1 MVKSD
6 TQLYRFGNYQLDT
19 IKRVLLC
26 DDTPLQLPSR
36 AFDVLLAL
44 VDHNQ
49 YVIDKDE
56 LMRMVWGDRV
66 VEENNLTRHISTL
79 RKVLDESP
87 NDHRY
92 IVTVPGRGY
101 SFVAPVERVPGNGSQ
116 SPSPKK
122 NGNGHRLVTEIATHT
137 QHNPLEGPA
146 QLALSDG
153 IEQAATETTGLRSIQ
168 SARRRKNLVLATSF
182 ALILVAGALI
192 AFKLITPR
200 SKPAGVNS
208 YRDWE
213 IVRLTRTGGN
223 VSPAISRDGKFV
235 AYVNHEFGRDS
246 IWIHQ
251 LATSTQLQLTQPE
264 KFSCRDLLF
273 SADGSELYFA
283 RVESSA
289 NVLALYRIPV
299 FGGVAKKLRDDIA
312 DVVMLSHDGAH
323 LAFSRRNDH
332 GKTEFVQANA
342 DGIEERVLISA
353 PVAFPAWSPD
363 GKLIAFSAGT
373 AESGGEKMGI
383 REVRLSDGAQREI
396 TSRKWHHAGDKK
408 WLPDGSGLI
417 VSARDLKTS
426 VKQLWFVAYPS
437 GEARPLSSEMDN
449 FTHVEVTADARMLV
463 AEHSNAISDI
473 WIAPLADVVGG
484 KKIGVW
490 GLDGLCL
497 MPDGRILCSGPL
509 SEATND
515 LWLMNPDGTER
526 RQLTFDSG
534 NDVSPA
540 VSRDGRFIVFASNR
554 SGNFEI
560 WRMSLDGSD
569 LMQLTRTSGANPA
582 SISPDSKWVVYLSS
596 GSLHKIPI
604 EGGEPTLICE
614 RAAGESTVSPD
625 GKLIAYF
632 SMGKESLGISVS
644 SLQEGSIVKR
654 FEGGSQSLNKNSL
667 KWTPE
672 GKALLYS
679 QSRDGVANL
688 WMQSLDGRPPKQV
701 TDFKT
706 DGIFRFDVSQDGKTL
721 VCARG
726 GWKHDIVLI
735 KNLR

>member
-6 TQLYRFGNYQLDT
+6 TQLYKFGSYQVDT

-26 DDTPLQLPSR
+26 DDKPLQLPSR

-56 LMRMVWGDRV
+56 LMRLVWGERV

-101 SFVAPVERVPGNGSQ
+101 SFVAAVERVPTNGGQNAS
-116 SPSPKK
+116 KK
-122 NGNGHRLVTEIATHT
+122 NGNGNGLETDNHANI
-137 QHNPLEGPA
+137 QHNPLEVATIQDP
-146 QLALSDG
+146 SDG
-153 IEQAATETTGLRSIQ
+153 PVSIAAKTSPLPIVPSAVGRKKWLFATLLAVIAAAGGLM
-168 SARRRKNLVLATSF
+168 
-182 ALILVAGALI
+182 
-192 AFKLITPR
+192 AFKLVNPR
-200 SKPAGVNS
+200 LGTAAVNS

-213 IVRLTRTGGN
+213 IVRLTRTGGT

-283 RVESSA
+283 QVESSA
-289 NVLALYRIPV
+289 NVLTLYRIPV
-299 FGGVAKKLRDDIA
+299 FGGVAKKLRDDVV

-323 LAFSRRNDH
+323 LAFCRRNDQ
-332 GKTEFVQANA
+332 GKTEFVQANP
-342 DGIEERVLISA
+342 DGVEERVLISA

-363 GKLIAFSAGT
+363 GKLIAFSAGS

-383 REVRLSDGAQREI
+383 REVRLSDGTQREV
-396 TSRKWHHAGDKK
+396 TSRKWHHAGDKS

-437 GEARPLSSEMDN
+437 GQARPLSGELDN
-449 FTHVEVTADARMLV
+449 FTHVEMTADARMLV
-463 AEHSNAISDI
+463 AEHSNPISDI

-515 LWLMNPDGTER
+515 LWVMNADGTER

-534 NDVSPA
+534 NDISPA
-540 VSRDGRFIVFASNR
+540 ATPDGRYIVFASNR

-560 WRMSLDGSD
+560 WRMGQDGSD
-569 LMQLTRTSGANPA
+569 LMQLTRTSGANPP
-582 SISPDSKWVVYLSS
+582 SITPDSKRVIYLSS
-596 GSLHKIPI
+596 GSLYKIPI

-614 RAAGESTVSPD
+614 RAAGESSVSPD
-625 GKLIAYF
+625 GTLVAYF

-644 SLQEGSIVKR
+644 SLQDGSIVKR

-679 QSRDGVANL
+679 QSLDGVANL
-688 WMQSLDGRPPKQV
+688 WMQPLDGRPPRKV

-706 DGIFRFDVSQDGKTL
+706 DGIFRFDVSTDGKTL

-726 GWKHDIVLI
+726 GWRHDIVLI